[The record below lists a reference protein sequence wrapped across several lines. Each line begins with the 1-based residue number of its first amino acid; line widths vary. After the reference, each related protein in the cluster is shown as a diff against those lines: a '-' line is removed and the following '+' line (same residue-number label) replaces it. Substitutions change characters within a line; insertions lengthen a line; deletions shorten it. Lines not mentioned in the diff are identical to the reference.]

1 MITLNGSNFNS
12 SGKSVTLDP
21 GTYPCTLRGA
31 NMYMNNKYQSEETQR
46 QITLIWD
53 TGFTAENEDG
63 EEVDAIIYDS
73 FLNFSFNEK
82 AKLTERVASLIGAFD
97 ARAAAIGIKL
107 DGISNFD
114 ELTHFKD
121 GRTDVTDLLVN
132 DKNLWG
138 LEALVTIVHNDK
150 GYAKV
155 TSVTAPI
162 AAAPQGGKLRPRAAA
177 AAVEAPLGIPT

>member
-1 MITLNGSNFNS
+1 MITINGSNFNS
-12 SGKSVTLDP
+12 GGKSVTLDP

-82 AKLTERVASLIGAFD
+82 ATLTSRVASLIGAFD
-97 ARAAAIGIKL
+97 ARTAEIGIKL
-107 DGISNFD
+107 DGINTFD
-114 ELTHFKD
+114 ELKHFKD
-121 GRTDVTDLLVN
+121 GRVDVTDFVVN
-132 DKNLWG
+132 GQNLFG
-138 LEALVTIVHNDK
+138 REVLVTIIHNDK

-155 TSVTAPI
+155 TSVSAPI
-162 AAAPQGGKLRPRAAA
+162 AAAPAGGKLRPRAATA
-177 AAVEAPLGIPT
+177 AAEAPAGVPT